1 MGRKSRKS
9 LLIKPFCYFC
19 GREFD
24 NEKVLVQHQKAKHF
38 KCTECNR
45 KLETANGLSVHMQQ
59 VHKMALR
66 RVPNSLEGRDNI
78 SSSIQGM
85 NGVPSEVIEE
95 HRAQH
100 MQKLATLKS
109 QKQQRISWTQINA
122 PGFNNQ
128 LVTMQNNTGLQ
139 TSVPPNMASGMDGVG
154 AMAGTSPDGNMASN
168 FGSVLNG
175 VGVTAGACVGLGVGP
190 NVGAGAVAGA
200 MPGGFMAN
208 PLAANMT
215 NGMGVSPGA
224 SNFPGALSGGMAT
237 GMTPA
242 APDADGRNKL
252 LILDANGMPVSQPTQ
267 ASQPAAHQ
275 PSKQSLQQSSKILY
289 KGNFS
294 GPATS
299 PTTHSNLNRD
309 TPYSGSARSGGFDR
323 PSSGF
328 DRPSSGHDKSS
339 SGFDRPKSGFNSHGS
354 GFDKRPSGFST
365 GPGPLSG
372 GDSGFSGASANHADS
387 KAPEAED
394 DSHTTFY
401 KATGPQPLYVPTPAL
416 ENTKLSYTSDTVSIE
431 ELRAKIKY
439 NWHETQT

>member
-154 AMAGTSPDGNMASN
+154 AMAGTSPDGNMANN

-175 VGVTAGACVGLGVGP
+175 VG
-190 NVGAGAVAGA
+190 
-200 MPGGFMAN
+200 
-208 PLAANMT
+208 
-215 NGMGVSPGA
+215 
-224 SNFPGALSGGMAT
+224 
-237 GMTPA
+237 
-242 APDADGRNKL
+242 L

-328 DRPSSGHDKSS
+328 DRPSS
-339 SGFDRPKSGFNSHGS
+339 
-354 GFDKRPSGFST
+354 
-365 GPGPLSG
+365 
-372 GDSGFSGASANHADS
+372 ASANHADS